1 MVIVGDSDDLG
12 NLRAKDRGFCDGRQ
26 RVVVVVVVL
35 RGRRRERLEWEGR
48 NGARRTA
55 PVWGE
60 SIIAI
65 FCLLGYGDIVG
76 FSMAKTMWG

>member
-1 MVIVGDSDDLG
+1 LVVIVEDSDGLG
-12 NLRAKDRGFCDGRQ
+12 NLRARDRGFCDGRQ
-26 RVVVVVVVL
+26 RVVVVVVVV

-55 PVWGE
+55 PVWEE

-65 FCLLGYGDIVG
+65 FCLLCYGDIVG
-76 FSMAKTMWG
+76 FSMAKTMR

>member
-12 NLRAKDRGFCDGRQ
+12 NLRARDRGFCDGRQ
-26 RVVVVVVVL
+26 RVVVVL

-55 PVWGE
+55 PVWEE

-76 FSMAKTMWG
+76 FSMAETMW